1 MVHGVYT
8 PRSREVEEFLRL
20 EHPREHAG
28 WILKRSAKSP
38 PKTPSD

>member
-8 PRSREVEEFLRL
+8 LRSREVEEFLRL